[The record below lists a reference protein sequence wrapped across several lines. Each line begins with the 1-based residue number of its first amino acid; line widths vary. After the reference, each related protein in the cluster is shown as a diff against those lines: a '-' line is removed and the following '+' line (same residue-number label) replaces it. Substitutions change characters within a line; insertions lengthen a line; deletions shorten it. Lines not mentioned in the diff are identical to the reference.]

1 MLLWIRLMHHTHLE
15 ENHNF
20 NLENS
25 QFIMNLI
32 QFTFASILLTLMP
45 GPDII
50 FVVTQSVTQGKK
62 SGIMI
67 ALGLC
72 TGLIFHISAA
82 ALGLSLLIYN
92 SEIAFTILKYIGAA
106 YLIYL
111 GILAL
116 INRNKDSFD
125 LDFNDKKEVKKLYSK
140 GILMNIL
147 NPKVS
152 LFFLAFMPQFIKTDQ
167 ANISLQII
175 ILGLIFIIQAI
186 LIFIAVSYL
195 ADKLASKL
203 LKNMRASKVLNWIKS
218 LIYLGIGIELILA
231 R

>member
-1 MLLWIRLMHHTHLE
+1 
-15 ENHNF
+15 
-20 NLENS
+20 
-25 QFIMNLI
+25 MNLI

-116 INRNKDSFD
+116 VDRNKNSFD
-125 LDFNDKKEVKKLYSK
+125 LDFKDKKEVKKLYSK

>member
-1 MLLWIRLMHHTHLE
+1 MHHTHLE

-116 INRNKDSFD
+116 VDRNKNSFD
-125 LDFNDKKEVKKLYSK
+125 LDFKDKKEVKKLYSK

>member
-1 MLLWIRLMHHTHLE
+1 MHHTHLE

-116 INRNKDSFD
+116 VDRNKNSFD
-125 LDFNDKKEVKKLYSK
+125 LDFKDKKEVKKLYSK

-203 LKNMRASKVLNWIKS
+203 LKNMSQKEWYS
-218 LIYLGIGIELILA
+218 LQWLEEA
-231 R
+231 MP

>member
-1 MLLWIRLMHHTHLE
+1 MHHTHLE